1 MGDIVRDR
9 VQAKLQKLSTRF
21 AENYRNMLS
30 EKEDS
35 PFVHYFEG
43 ASIAPLEKT
52 FQDFAF
58 DVEEVRKELRLA
70 NQVLSTVVCIQEN
83 SYEVLV
89 HICAVLLEGKSLCL
103 INPKEGK
110 DRIHKKLQRIPSD
123 SLIFVG
129 EEFQNQL
136 GLPDSKTMRK
146 SFPTGPQWDL
156 RIHPPVHFLSDQPF
170 IYIFTSGT
178 TGEPKVVQQLEWA
191 VMLNVDALIERHQL
205 KSGVRL
211 GTCLPV
217 FHVNALE
224 FSFFCT
230 LFSGA
235 EFYLLKNFDLLL
247 FSKLLAD
254 RKLDIFS
261 LVPSLLATI
270 LRAERF
276 FPLSSLASL
285 RYFVTAAAPLSSA
298 LIKECYEKMPCRV
311 LQGFGLSEAVN
322 FSTVTPFAL
331 KKDEYEWAIFSKER
345 PSIGTCL
352 RGTEIEVWN
361 EQGMPVSEGQK
372 GELVICGDTLM
383 LGYRGENLL
392 GTTENRRFPTGDLGF
407 YETYQGKK
415 FFFLTGR
422 KKEIVKR
429 AGLTVSLAEIEDV
442 LTEFANPKIEA
453 IALGFENDYVGE
465 ELAVAF
471 RTEDPRFSMNVLEK
485 FMEEKLPSHMRPR
498 LYIEALQA
506 VRSSSGKANRSLF
519 LSFCQKYRSQAFG
532 DTVITVK
539 ESSHAH

>member
-21 AENYRNMLS
+21 SENYLKILT
-30 EKEDS
+30 EKGDS
-35 PFVHYFEG
+35 PFVQYFEG
-43 ASIAPLEKT
+43 ANCEPLEKT
-52 FQDFAF
+52 FQEFAF
-58 DVEEVRKELRLA
+58 DVEEIRSDLRQLKKA
-70 NQVLSTVVCIQEN
+70 FSTVLCIQEN
-83 SYEVLV
+83 SYEILV
-89 HICAVLLEGKSLCL
+89 HICAALLEGKSLCL

-110 DRIHKKLQRIPSD
+110 ERIHKKIQRIPLD

-129 EEFQNQL
+129 EEYQAQL
-136 GLPDSKTMRK
+136 GLSGSRVMRK
-146 SFPTGPQWDL
+146 NFSTSHRSGL
-156 RIHPPVHFLSDQPF
+156 SVHPPVHFPSDQPF

-191 VMLNVDALIERHQL
+191 VMLNVDALIERHGL
-205 KSGVRL
+205 KPGVRL

-235 EFYLLKNFDLLL
+235 EFFFLKNFDLLL
-247 FSKLLAD
+247 FSKLLD
-254 RKLDIFS
+254 NHKLDIFS

-276 FPLSSLASL
+276 FPLSSLSSL

-322 FSTVTPFAL
+322 FSAVTPFDL
-331 KKDEYEWAIFSKER
+331 SKDEYEWAIFSKER
-345 PSIGTCL
+345 PSIGTSL
-352 RGTEIEVWN
+352 RGTDIEVWN
-361 EQGMPVSEGQK
+361 EQGIPVSEGQK

-383 LGYRGENLL
+383 LGYRGENPL
-392 GTTENRRFPTGDLGF
+392 GTGDGRRFPTGDLGF
-407 YETYQGKK
+407 FETYQGKR
-415 FFFLTGR
+415 FYFLTGR
-422 KKEIVKR
+422 KKEIIKR

-442 LTEFANPKIEA
+442 LSEFSSPKIEA

-471 RTEDPRFSMNVLEK
+471 RTDDPNFSVEVLER
-485 FMEEKLPSHMRPR
+485 FMEKKLPSHMRPR

-506 VRSSSGKANRSLF
+506 VRSSSGKANRGLF
-519 LSFCQKYRSQAFG
+519 LSFCDKYKGQAFG
-532 DTVITVK
+532 DTVISVK
-539 ESSHAH
+539 ESSHVH